1 MLYKATE
8 KVITLFD
15 DNTKQN
21 MENPSMLQMLQR
33 LLIGFEQVK
42 AGHTSNSLNKWNQ
55 TNHIFFTS
63 SKTNYLESI

>member
-21 MENPSMLQMLQR
+21 VENPSMLQMLQR

-42 AGHTSNSLNKWNQ
+42 AGHTSNSLNK
-55 TNHIFFTS
+55 
-63 SKTNYLESI
+63 